1 MRPPLPPGTGIVI
14 TFGPPAATGG
24 LVGYNTGFV
33 VYSYATGPVTSD
45 RSAGGLVGYHQS
57 KLIAASYAT
66 GPVSGSPA
74 GGLVGT
80 IATPFQE
87 ATIRASYATGS
98 VDGGTAGGLVG
109 RVYDEGMITASYA
122 TGRVAG
128 FRTGGLVGD
137 DEGGTVT
144 NSYWDTR
151 TSGQGS
157 GSPGSG
163 RTTSQLQSPT
173 SYSGIY
179 GSWNVDIDE
188 DNMNDNPWAFGTSSQ
203 YPALEADMDGDDDE
217 TWEEF
222 GYQLRAGPAL
232 TATPTMNA
240 GQSQVELEWTEVP
253 LSSEWT
259 PAPSV
264 SYTVTREDD
273 DTIEAIAENLT
284 VREYTDTDVAGE
296 TYIYQVVAVVDG
308 GEAVRSATVSVTV
321 AGNKRPV
328 AVGTLRWRRLLVGDS
343 AMTEVGGAF
352 EDPEGDTIT
361 YGVSSSDTTVAR
373 VTLSGSRVTIIA
385 VAGGRTTITVTA
397 TDDGSNQSRTQ
408 QFRVTVLPTA
418 TVDYDTDD
426 DGLIEISN
434 LAQLDA
440 VRHDLN
446 GYGWSYDAA
455 HTLAFPDGGNV
466 LACGGLLGCVGYEL
480 NADLDFDTDSSDEP
494 TPATP
499 TGTTAPDGCPSVTHP
514 AASLASV
521 RSSRATV
528 APSPICLSTVAKTIS
543 DCSARPGPPP
553 SSGTWRWFLSR

>member
-1 MRPPLPPGTGIVI
+1 M
-14 TFGPPAATGG
+14 
-24 LVGYNTGFV
+24 GYNTGFV
-33 VYSYATGPVTSD
+33 VLSYATGPVTSD
-45 RSAGGLVGYHQS
+45 RSAGGLVGWHQS

-66 GPVSGSPA
+66 GPVTSPGSAA

-80 IATPFQE
+80 IGTPFSE
-87 ATIRASYATGS
+87 ATVRASYATGS
-98 VDGGTAGGLVG
+98 VDGSTAGGLVG
-109 RVYDEGMITASYA
+109 HVYDEGIITASYA

-128 FRTGGLVGD
+128 RSSGGLVGRN
-137 DEGGTVT
+137 ERGTVT

-188 DNMNDNPWAFGTSSQ
+188 DDVNDNPWNFGTSSQ
-203 YPALEADMDGDDDE
+203 YPALKADMDGDDDE

-222 GYQLRAGPAL
+222 GYQLRSGPTL
-232 TATPTMNA
+232 TATATTNA

-253 LSSEWT
+253 LSSEWN

-264 SYTVTREDD
+264 SYSVTREDD
-273 DTIEAIAENLT
+273 DAIEIIAENLT

-321 AGNKRPV
+321 AGNKRPM
-328 AVGTLRWRRLLVGDS
+328 AVGTLRSRRLLVGDS

-352 EDPEGDTIT
+352 QDPEGDTIN
-361 YGVSSSDTTVAR
+361 YDVSSSDTTVAR
-373 VTLSGSRVTIIA
+373 VTLSGTRVTIIP
-385 VAGGRTTITVTA
+385 VAEGRAIITVTA

-408 QFRVTVLPTA
+408 QFRVTVLPTT

-440 VRHDLN
+440 VRHDLS
-446 GYGWSYDAA
+446 GDGVSYSTPYAE
-455 HTLAFPDGGNV
+455 AFADGGGRCPG
-466 LACGGLLGCVGYEL
+466 LRRPARLCGVRAERRSEL
-480 NADLDFDTDSSDEP
+480 R
-494 TPATP
+494 
-499 TGTTAPDGCPSVTHP
+499 H
-514 AASLASV
+514 
-521 RSSRATV
+521 RQQR
-528 APSPICLSTVAKTIS
+528 
-543 DCSARPGPPP
+543 
-553 SSGTWRWFLSR
+553 